1 MACIIIIPA
10 ITIQPVMLLGKSKIS
25 VAGEYQPVFE
35 LTRGNIVESTHFG
48 AAAVVDST
56 GRLLAWYGDPKLVT
70 FMRSS
75 AKPFQA
81 LPFIEH
87 GGDQTFHLTSKEIAI
102 ICASHEGT
110 DEHVEVIKGI
120 QTKVGV
126 SESDLLCGTHL
137 LSHLPTVE
145 AMRARGEMLTPN
157 RNNCSGKHTGMLAHA
172 RMRGLPIADYI
183 SPEHPIQKSIL
194 EAVSEMCGM
203 EAGRVEVGT
212 DGCTAPNF
220 AVPLSNAA
228 LGFARLCDPRS
239 LSQER
244 AAACR
249 RITSAMMANPVM
261 VSGAGRFDTRV
272 MEVCAKRI
280 LVKGG
285 AEGYLAMGVMPGAL
299 GAESPGIG
307 IVFKVSDGDLSA
319 RDADG
324 FFRNRV
330 RPAMALEIL
339 KQFGY
344 VSESELEAL
353 AEFGP
358 VRPVTNARKIVVGEA
373 HPVFTLKRE

>member
-1 MACIIIIPA
+1 M
-10 ITIQPVMLLGKSKIS
+10 TGL
-25 VAGEYQPVFE
+25 YQPVFE
-35 LTRGNIVESTHFG
+35 LTRGNIVESTHYG
-48 AAAVVDST
+48 AVAVVDSS
-56 GRLLAWYGDPKLVT
+56 GCLLAWYGDPKVVT

-75 AKPFQA
+75 AKPLQA

-87 GGDQTFHLTSKEIAI
+87 GGDQAFHLTSKEIAI

-120 QTKVGV
+120 QAKVGV
-126 SESDLLCGTHL
+126 QEGDLLCGTHL

-157 RNNCSGKHTGMLAHA
+157 RHNCSGKHTGMLAHA
-172 RMRGLPIADYI
+172 RMRGLPISDYI
-183 SPEHPIQKSIL
+183 NPEHPVQNTIL
-194 EAVSEMCGM
+194 ETVAEMCGM
-203 EAGRVEVGT
+203 EPERVEVGT
-212 DGCTAPNF
+212 DGCSAPNF

-261 VSGAGRFDTRV
+261 VSGVGRFDTRM
-272 MEVCAKRI
+272 MEVCSKRI
-280 LVKGG
+280 VAKTG
-285 AEGYLAMGVMPGAL
+285 AEGYMALGILAGAL
-299 GAESPGIG
+299 GADSPGIG
-307 IVFKVSDGDLSA
+307 IVFKVSDGDIA
-319 RDADG
+319 GRDVDG
-324 FFRNRV
+324 HFRSRV

-339 KQFGY
+339 KQLDY
-344 VSESELEAL
+344 VSEKELEAL

-358 VRPVTNARKIVVGEA
+358 VRPVTNYRKMVVGES
-373 HPVFTLKRE
+373 HPAFILKRE

>member
-1 MACIIIIPA
+1 
-10 ITIQPVMLLGKSKIS
+10 
-25 VAGEYQPVFE
+25 VAGQHQPVFE
-35 LTRGNIVESTHFG
+35 LTRGNIVESIHFG
-48 AAAVVDST
+48 SAAVVDSN
-56 GRLLAWYGDPKLVT
+56 GRLLAWVGDPTLVT

-87 GGDQTFHLTSKEIAI
+87 GGDQTFHLTSREIAI

-110 DEHVEVIKGI
+110 DEHVEVVKGI

-137 LSHLPTVE
+137 LSHPPTVE
-145 AMRARGEMLTPN
+145 AMRARGERVTAN

-172 RMRGLPIADYI
+172 RMRGLPIGDYI
-183 SPEHPIQKSIL
+183 NPTHPIQKSIL
-194 EAVSEMCGM
+194 ETFAEMCGIDL
-203 EAGRVEVGT
+203 ERVETGT
-212 DGCTAPNF
+212 DGCSAPNF

-228 LGFARLCDPRS
+228 LAFARLCDPRS

-272 MEVCAKRI
+272 MEICAKRI

-285 AEGYLAMGVMPGAL
+285 AEGYQAMGIMPGAL

-339 KQFGY
+339 KQLGY
-344 VSESELEAL
+344 ISEKELGAL

-358 VRPVTNARKIVVGEA
+358 VKPITNARKIVVGEA
-373 HPVFTLKRE
+373 RPAFTLKRE